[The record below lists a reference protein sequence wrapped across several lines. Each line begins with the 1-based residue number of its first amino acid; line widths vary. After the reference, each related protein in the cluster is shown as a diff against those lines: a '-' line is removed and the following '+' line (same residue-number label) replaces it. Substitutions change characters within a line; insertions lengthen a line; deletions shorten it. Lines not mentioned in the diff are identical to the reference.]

1 MRTKKTTT
9 STSECS
15 KEDSVTEKVEAVAG
29 TDDLNEDPYDSAERF
44 SVLKALDKPSTDE
57 DIPKF
62 WEAVV
67 SSNWRHRLHAEATHR
82 RVLFVRAFT
91 KEEFMEL
98 QKVLKKVISKDANLA
113 IASRRASKSIEKLCL
128 NARADFSKDAKM
140 LLGALLD
147 KLKDKNAFVTSAI
160 ANTLDAISLRCFA
173 FCDSPEDV
181 VKYGL
186 QHKVGKAKLETL
198 KWLTRSSASF
208 SLQEAKKTISAS
220 ELVATVVKLLEDK
233 DPETRKASQ
242 EFLGTL
248 AGRAGGMK
256 TLSSLISPE
265 WTIVK

>member
-1 MRTKKTTT
+1 
-9 STSECS
+9 
-15 KEDSVTEKVEAVAG
+15 
-29 TDDLNEDPYDSAERF
+29 
-44 SVLKALDKPSTDE
+44 
-57 DIPKF
+57 
-62 WEAVV
+62 
-67 SSNWRHRLHAEATHR
+67 
-82 RVLFVRAFT
+82 
-91 KEEFMEL
+91 MEL
-98 QKVLKKVISKDANLA
+98 QKVLKNVILKDANA
-113 IASRRASKSIEKLCL
+113 NCVAEASKSIMNLCL
-128 NARADFSKDAKM
+128 NARADFSKEAKV

-160 ANTLDAISLRCFA
+160 ANALDAISLRCFA

-208 SLQEAKKTISAS
+208 SLQEAKKTIGAN

-248 AGRAGGMK
+248 AGRTGGMK
-256 TLSSLISPE
+256 TLSSQHLAGVDDNKLKKMNEICAKITPALLMLQLQIRRRRRKLAKRMSPPQRE
-265 WTIVK
+265 NKNKAIERAETS